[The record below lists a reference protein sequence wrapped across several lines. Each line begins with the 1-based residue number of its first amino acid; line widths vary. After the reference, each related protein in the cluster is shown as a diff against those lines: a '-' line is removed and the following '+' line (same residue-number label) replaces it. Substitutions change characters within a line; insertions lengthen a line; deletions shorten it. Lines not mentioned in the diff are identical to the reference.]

1 VIVSYQQYKESLHFP
16 FDGKSVN
23 IDSEYFGCLLSSF
36 VIPNTYPRIP
46 LFTIGEF
53 SGDNVIRNLRI
64 FILRLHAEKECLRGV
79 LAAVKEEYIH
89 IAPRSKQSRLLQDY
103 LRGAS
108 KHIRRLNG
116 HCNKCLEGEI
126 EYLSFSAL
134 DAIAPGEREEIL
146 RTLRIIDAERN
157 VLGLVEQ
164 LLKSPPV
171 TVMGDFIYSEGA
183 VGIIKDSPNAELNIS
198 SNRTSNQNLT
208 SFLQTTDMRR
218 LAVEFGKLQL
228 SILSDDLSEKQRID
242 LGRIANAGAAAIEN
256 NPNKVSE
263 SLGALA
269 KSGQWILGIAEKIG
283 VPLAVEALKIT
294 LGLPL

>member
-1 VIVSYQQYKESLHFP
+1 
-16 FDGKSVN
+16 
-23 IDSEYFGCLLSSF
+23 
-36 VIPNTYPRIP
+36 
-46 LFTIGEF
+46 
-53 SGDNVIRNLRI
+53 
-64 FILRLHAEKECLRGV
+64 
-79 LAAVKEEYIH
+79 VKEEYIR

-108 KHIRRLNG
+108 KHIRRLNN

-171 TVMGDFIYSEGA
+171 TIMGDFIYSEGA

-208 SFLQTTDMRR
+208 SFLQATDMRR

-263 SLGALA
+263 SLSALA